1 MANLEPHRAT
11 RVRERLPEDWISANN
26 LDRFLVLRVKLL
38 NSVVRNMG
46 EFSHKSIR
54 ASTLACEVLRLLPVL
69 PLVVSL
75 IVTQAPAQTIEI
87 IAGITLP
94 IPPGMRK
101 ATDKRVELIVPG
113 FKGGQ
118 EAYRGDVD
126 KSEVITFY
134 QKQMPLDGW
143 NPYASLVTEGGLL
156 VYTRNNQSVLI
167 LVGEGNGETTLAI
180 MVGTTTP

>member
-1 MANLEPHRAT
+1 
-11 RVRERLPEDWISANN
+11 
-26 LDRFLVLRVKLL
+26 
-38 NSVVRNMG
+38 MG

-54 ASTLACEVLRLLPVL
+54 ASTLVREVLQWLPALLL
-69 PLVVSL
+69 LGSF
-75 IVTQAPAQTIEI
+75 IVPYTAAQTKGI
-87 IAGITLP
+87 IAGVTIP

-101 ATDKRVELIVPG
+101 ATDQRVELIVPG

-118 EAYRGDVD
+118 EAYRGSVE

-143 NPYASLVTEGGLL
+143 IPYASLVTGGGLL

-180 MVGTTTP
+180 MVGTTNP